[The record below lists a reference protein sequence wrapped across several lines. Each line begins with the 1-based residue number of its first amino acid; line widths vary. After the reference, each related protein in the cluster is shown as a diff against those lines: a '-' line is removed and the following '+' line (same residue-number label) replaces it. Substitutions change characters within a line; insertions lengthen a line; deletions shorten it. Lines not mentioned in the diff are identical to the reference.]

1 MANLEGSLLIMIMN
15 SRETAAKEIIVWR
28 HKSAMHLII
37 YSRRFEARYAT
48 NPVESPDRV
57 SLPAQLL
64 QSKGYELIEPRP
76 AREEDILRVH
86 GRSHL
91 EMVKARGLYEAASLA
106 AGGAICA
113 AEKAAL
119 GEPAFALIRPPGHH
133 ASANRAWG
141 LCFFNNL
148 AIAVQKTRPRAERVL
163 IIDIDLHFGDGTVSI
178 FRGDDDIKVVN
189 PGSIDLQFDY
199 IRVDSDGYL
208 RQVEAAFDGFEGDM
222 VAVSAGFDTYL
233 EDWGGLL
240 KKEDYEKIGR
250 VIKRGSE
257 GCQGRRF
264 AVLEGGYHPH
274 LKYNI
279 YSFIKGFS

>member
-1 MANLEGSLLIMIMN
+1 M
-15 SRETAAKEIIVWR
+15 
-28 HKSAMHLII
+28 LII
-37 YSRRFEARYAT
+37 YSRRFEERYAT

-64 QSKGYELIEPRP
+64 QSKGYEFFEPQP
-76 AREEDILRVH
+76 AREEDVLSVH
-86 GRSHL
+86 GRRHL
-91 EMVKARGLYEAASLA
+91 EMVKARGLFGAASLA

-113 AEKAAL
+113 AERAAH
-119 GEPAFALIRPPGHH
+119 GEPAFALVRPPGHH
-133 ASANRAWG
+133 ASANRSWG

-148 AIAVQKTRPRAERVL
+148 AIAVQKIRCRAGRVL

-178 FRGDDDIKVVN
+178 FQGDSKARVVN
-189 PGSIDLQFDY
+189 PGSVDLQFDH
-199 IRVDSDGYL
+199 IRMDCDGYL
-208 RQVEAAFDGFEGDM
+208 RQVEAAFEGFEGDM

-240 KKEDYEKIGR
+240 KTEDYEEIGR
-250 VIKRGSE
+250 IIKRGSE
-257 GCQGRRF
+257 SCQGRRF
-264 AVLEGGYHPH
+264 AVLEGGYHSH